1 MRLWLTALVLGLT
14 VSLAGPVRAD
24 DANRLRL
31 ATAIVET
38 SHAGDNLRSLLP
50 TFMTQMRD
58 LITQQQ
64 PGDPKTVDIYV
75 KRFEQRLGDGIPKFV
90 DLVAQIYAR
99 EFSEEDL
106 TTLLAFYHSPAGQ
119 HLIAKQTVIGRS
131 MVVVGQEWG
140 KSIGA
145 EVLAE
150 MTKEKAAKPSPKL

>member
-1 MRLWLTALVLGLT
+1 MMRPTAAVLGL
-14 VSLAGPVRAD
+14 VAVLGGPARAD
-24 DANRLRL
+24 DASRLKL

-58 LITQQQ
+58 LISRQQ
-64 PGDPKTVDIYV
+64 PGDPKDVEVYV
-75 KRFEQRLGDGIPKFV
+75 KRFEQRLGDGIPRFV
-90 DLVAQIYAR
+90 ELVAQIYAR
-99 EFSEEDL
+99 EFSEADL
-106 TTLLAFYHSPAGQ
+106 GNLLAFYRTPAGQ
-119 HLIAKQTVIGRS
+119 HLIAKQAVIARS

-150 MTKEKAAKPSPKL
+150 MAKEKAATPSPKL